1 MTTAASMMRARRTKR
16 LRFDAEPLKSEA
28 AMIVAALVQEY
39 SQAVNKV
46 DLLVRVANGEV
57 SRDAADDARI
67 AEISTALKQVMDVF
81 TAKTKIGLPA
91 FWELPGMGQL
101 CAAVVRWLYGDDLL
115 SYRGL
120 IQRAPKSCSERIER
134 RNIRWV

>member
-81 TAKTKIGLPA
+81 ID
-91 FWELPGMGQL
+91 
-101 CAAVVRWLYGDDLL
+101 V
-115 SYRGL
+115 
-120 IQRAPKSCSERIER
+120 
-134 RNIRWV
+134 